1 MKRRRASMERPSYP
15 APRRTHVGI
24 AEPLTN
30 LHGPAP
36 PPSAE
41 ECGHPID
48 HLGTVVPRPVAGILE
63 AVGLTIAAERGGVG
77 VGEARRDERVALAPQ
92 HERRAAQAVQV
103 LSPGGEAG
111 LRAPPGTG
119 PGRPPPGPGRT
130 PAPRRGRA

>member
-15 APRRTHVGI
+15 APRRTPVGI

-48 HLGTVVPRPVAGILE
+48 HLGTVVPRPVTGILE
-63 AVGLTIAAERGGVG
+63 AVGLRIAAERGGAG
-77 VGEARRDERVALAPQ
+77 AGRARRGGGAGPTPQ
-92 HERRAAQAVQV
+92 HEHRTAQAVQV
-103 LSPGGEAG
+103 LPRGGEAV
-111 LRAPPGTG
+111 LVA
-119 PGRPPPGPGRT
+119 RPVE
-130 PAPRRGRA
+130 AQ